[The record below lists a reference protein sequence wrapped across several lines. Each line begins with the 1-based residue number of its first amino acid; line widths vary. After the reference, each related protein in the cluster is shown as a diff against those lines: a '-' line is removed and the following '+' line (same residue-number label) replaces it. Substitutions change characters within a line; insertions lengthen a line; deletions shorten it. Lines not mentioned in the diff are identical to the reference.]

1 MEKILGGKRMK
12 TQYKLASV
20 ALLGALGVG
29 LAVASETKATSS
41 ATGAGKIEFT
51 QKVPGLT
58 SGDTMLPPDTTEPM
72 IKPTT
77 DIIPGTDKVQFEF
90 ISSLDFDTNDIVSTA
105 SDKSFDVKVY
115 QAPKADGSGQFTMPH
130 FVRFRDLRAD
140 AATKNNYNIK
150 AKMSQDFTQTGGAT
164 LKGTLTYNNVRLT
177 SSNNAPSL
185 PESSNAA
192 NTLLTT
198 FNLPSTGAE
207 VTVLTQAQ
215 DGKGYGEHELMFGS
229 YADVNGTANGK
240 YTGVQLTVPGD
251 TVIREGAYN
260 AVITWT
266 IEETA

>member
-1 MEKILGGKRMK
+1 MK

-72 IKPTT
+72 LKPTT
-77 DIIPGTDKVQFEF
+77 DIIPGTEKVQFEF

-140 AATKNNYNIK
+140 AGTNNNYNIK
-150 AKMSQDFTQTGGAT
+150 AKITQDFTQTSGGNT
-164 LKGTLTYNNVRLT
+164 FKLNGTLAYSKVRLT

-185 PESSNAA
+185 PEIPNAA
-192 NTLLTT
+192 NTLKNA
-198 FNLPSTGAE
+198 FNLLPDGTE
-207 VTVLTQAQ
+207 ETVLTQAQ
-215 DGKGYGEHELMFGS
+215 TGKGYGQHELMFGD
-229 YADVNGTANGK
+229 YADVNGTTNGK
-240 YTGVQLTVPGD
+240 YTGVQLKVPGS